1 MLAYGCIAVLFL
13 FVASQAVLYWV
24 RQKATPSPA
33 DIDARLV
40 SIVNGE
46 SGRTP

>member
-1 MLAYGCIAVLFL
+1 MLAYCCIAILFL
-13 FVASQAVLYWV
+13 FVASQTVLYWV
-24 RQKATPSPA
+24 RRKTTPSPA

-46 SGRTP
+46 SERST